1 MLAPDC
7 IAFWATMDFVV
18 SIDIIISLVKAFLIL
33 GLLLTNTLLLIWLE
47 RKVVAGMQARVGP
60 DRAGPF
66 GILQTL
72 ADAIKLL
79 LKEQIMPLKADRAMY
94 ILAPILALVPSFLI
108 FMIIPL
114 GPDIDLEINGQNIRV
129 PLVGA
134 DLNVGVLFFLAL
146 SSLAVYSVVLAGWSS
161 GSKYPL
167 LGGVRA
173 SAQMIS
179 YEAAM
184 GLSLVPVILYSGSM
198 SMTEIV
204 KSQEGHLSS
213 PIPFLD
219 AIVSFIPKWNIF
231 PQFVAF
237 AIFFVAS
244 IAEVNRAPFDLV
256 EAEQELV
263 GGFHTEYSGFRF
275 AMFFLAEYINMFNM
289 CAITATFFL
298 GGWLGPTFSNFLP
311 PLISGLMPAFWL
323 GIKTFGLLFIYVWI
337 RATLPRL
344 RYDQLMEL
352 GWKRMI
358 PISLI
363 WLLLSSVVLGIRQ
376 FGLPWS

>member
-1 MLAPDC
+1 
-7 IAFWATMDFVV
+7 
-18 SIDIIISLVKAFLIL
+18 
-33 GLLLTNTLLLIWLE
+33 
-47 RKVVAGMQARVGP
+47 
-60 DRAGPF
+60 
-66 GILQTL
+66 
-72 ADAIKLL
+72 
-79 LKEQIMPLKADRAMY
+79 MPLKADRAMY
-94 ILAPILALVPSFLI
+94 LLAPILALVPSFLI

>member
-1 MLAPDC
+1 MSTELIVAL
-7 IAFWATMDFVV
+7 I
-18 SIDIIISLVKAFLIL
+18 KANIVL
-33 GLLLTNTLLLIWLE
+33 GVLLTNTILLIWFE
-47 RKVVAGMQARVGP
+47 RKLVAGMQSRVGP

-66 GILQTL
+66 GILQTV
-72 ADAIKLL
+72 ADAIKLM
-79 LKEQIMPLKADRAMY
+79 LKEQILPLKADRAMY
-94 ILAPILALVPSFLI
+94 LLAPIVALVPSFLI

-114 GPDIDLEINGQNIRV
+114 GPNLNIEFGGENYIV
-129 PLVGA
+129 EFVGA
-134 DLNVGVLFFLAL
+134 DLNVGVLYFLAL
-146 SSLAVYSVVLAGWSS
+146 SSIAVYSVVLAGWSS

-184 GLSLVPVILYSGSM
+184 GLALVPVILYSGSL
-198 SMTEIV
+198 SLVDIV
-204 KSQEGHLSS
+204 DSQAGNLSS
-213 PIPFLD
+213 SIPILNS
-219 AIVSFIPKWNIF
+219 IVSFIPKWNVF

-237 AIFFVAS
+237 GIFFIAAV
-244 IAEVNRAPFDLV
+244 AEVNRAPFDLV

-298 GGWLGPTFSNFLP
+298 GGWLGPTFENFLP
-311 PLISGLMPAFWL
+311 PFLSSIMPIIWL
-323 GIKTFGLLFIYVWI
+323 GVKTFSLLFIFVWI

-352 GWKRMI
+352 GWKRLI
-358 PISLI
+358 PASLV
-363 WLLLSSVVLGIRQ
+363 WLILSAVVLGLRE

>member
-1 MLAPDC
+1 MSPELV
-7 IAFWATMDFVV
+7 F
-18 SIDIIISLVKAFLIL
+18 SLVKANIVL
-33 GLLLTNTLLLIWLE
+33 GVLLTNTILLIWFE
-47 RKVVAGMQARVGP
+47 RKVVAGMQSRVGP

-66 GILQTL
+66 GLLQTV

-79 LKEQIMPLKADRAMY
+79 LKEQIIPMKADRAMY
-94 ILAPILALVPSFLI
+94 LLAPIIALVPSFLI

-114 GPDIDLEINGQNIRV
+114 GPDINVDFLGNSYQV
-129 PLVGA
+129 QLVGA
-134 DLNVGVLFFLAL
+134 DLNVGVLYFLAL
-146 SSLAVYSVVLAGWSS
+146 SSIAVYSVVLAGWSS

-184 GLSLVPVILYSGSM
+184 GLALVPVILYSGSL
-198 SMTEIV
+198 SLVDIV
-204 KSQEGHLSS
+204 NSQKGTLSS
-213 PIPFLD
+213 NIPVLD
-219 AIVSFIPKWNIF
+219 TIVGLIPQWNIF
-231 PQFVAF
+231 PQFIAF
-237 AIFFVAS
+237 GIFFIAAV
-244 IAEVNRAPFDLV
+244 AEVNRAPFDLV

-275 AMFFLAEYINMFNM
+275 AMFFLAEYINMFNL

-298 GGWLGPTFSNFLP
+298 GGWLGPTFEGIAP
-311 PLISGLMPAFWL
+311 PFISAIMPIIWL
-323 GIKTFGLLFIYVWI
+323 GVKTFALLFVFVWI

-352 GWKRMI
+352 GWKRLI
-358 PISLI
+358 PISLV
-363 WLLLSSVVLGIRQ
+363 WLILSAVVLGVRE

>member
-1 MLAPDC
+1 MSTEFI
-7 IAFWATMDFVV
+7 IAL
-18 SIDIIISLVKAFLIL
+18 IKANIVL
-33 GLLLTNTLLLIWLE
+33 GVLLTNTILLIWFE
-47 RKVVAGMQARVGP
+47 RKLVAGMQSRVGP

-66 GILQTL
+66 GILQTV
-72 ADAIKLL
+72 ADAIKLM
-79 LKEQIMPLKADRAMY
+79 LKEQILPLKADRAMY
-94 ILAPILALVPSFLI
+94 LLAPIVALVPSFLI

-114 GPDIDLEINGQNIRV
+114 GPNLNIEFGGENYIV
-129 PLVGA
+129 EFVGA
-134 DLNVGVLFFLAL
+134 DLNVGVLYFLAL
-146 SSLAVYSVVLAGWSS
+146 SSIAVYSVVLAGWSS

-184 GLSLVPVILYSGSM
+184 GLALVPVILYSGSL
-198 SMTEIV
+198 SLVDIV
-204 KSQEGHLSS
+204 DSQSGNLSS
-213 PIPFLD
+213 SIPILNS
-219 AIVSFIPKWNIF
+219 IVSFIPKWNVF

-237 AIFFVAS
+237 GIFFIAAV
-244 IAEVNRAPFDLV
+244 AEVNRAPFDLV
-256 EAEQELV
+256 EA

-298 GGWLGPTFSNFLP
+298 GGWLGPTFENFLP
-311 PLISGLMPAFWL
+311 PFLSSIMPIIWL
-323 GIKTFGLLFIYVWI
+323 GVKTFSLLFIFVWI

-352 GWKRMI
+352 GWKRLI
-358 PISLI
+358 PASLV
-363 WLLLSSVVLGIRQ
+363 WLILSAVVLGLRE

>member
-1 MLAPDC
+1 MSTELIIALIKSNLVLA
-7 IAFWATMDFVV
+7 V
-18 SIDIIISLVKAFLIL
+18 
-33 GLLLTNTLLLIWLE
+33 LLTNTILLIWLE
-47 RKVVAGMQARVGP
+47 RKLVAGMQSRVGP

-66 GILQTL
+66 GILQTV

-94 ILAPILALVPSFLI
+94 LLAPIIALVPSFLI

-114 GPDIDLEINGQNIRV
+114 GPDLNIEIGGKNYMV
-129 PLVGA
+129 DFVGA
-134 DLNVGVLFFLAL
+134 DLNVGVLYFLAL
-146 SSLAVYSVVLAGWSS
+146 SSIAVYSVVLAGWSS

-184 GLSLVPVILYSGSM
+184 GLSLVPVILYSGSL
-198 SMTEIV
+198 SLVDIV
-204 KSQEGHLSS
+204 SSQSGNLSTTIPILSS
-213 PIPFLD
+213 
-219 AIVSFIPKWNIF
+219 IVSFIPKWNIF
-231 PQFVAF
+231 PQFIAF
-237 AIFFVAS
+237 GIFFIAAV
-244 IAEVNRAPFDLV
+244 AEVNRAPFDLV

-298 GGWLGPTFSNFLP
+298 GGWLGPTFEGILP
-311 PLISGLMPAFWL
+311 PIISAIMPIIWL
-323 GIKTFGLLFIYVWI
+323 GVKTFALLFIFVWI

-352 GWKRMI
+352 GWKRLI
-358 PISLI
+358 PASLV
-363 WLLLSSVVLGIRQ
+363 WLILSAIVLGLRE

>member
-1 MLAPDC
+1 MSTELI
-7 IAFWATMDFVV
+7 IAL
-18 SIDIIISLVKAFLIL
+18 IKANIVL
-33 GLLLTNTLLLIWLE
+33 GVLLTNTILLIWLE
-47 RKVVAGMQARVGP
+47 RKLVAGMQSRVGP

-66 GILQTL
+66 GILQTV
-72 ADAIKLL
+72 ADAIKLA
-79 LKEQIMPLKADRAMY
+79 LKEQILPLQADRAMY
-94 ILAPILALVPSFLI
+94 LLAPIVALVPSFLI

-114 GPDIDLEINGQNIRV
+114 GPNLNIEV
-129 PLVGA
+129 GGENYIVEFVGA
-134 DLNVGVLFFLAL
+134 DLNVGVLYFLAL
-146 SSLAVYSVVLAGWSS
+146 SSIAVYSVVLAGWSS

-184 GLSLVPVILYSGSM
+184 GLALVPVILYSGSL
-198 SMTEIV
+198 SLVDIV
-204 KSQEGHLSS
+204 GSQSGNLSS
-213 PIPFLD
+213 SIPILNSL
-219 AIVSFIPKWNIF
+219 VSFIPKWNIF

-237 AIFFVAS
+237 GIFFIAAV
-244 IAEVNRAPFDLV
+244 AEVNRAPFDLV

-298 GGWLGPTFSNFLP
+298 GGWLGPTFENFLP
-311 PLISGLMPAFWL
+311 PFLSSIMPIIWL
-323 GIKTFGLLFIYVWI
+323 GVKTFGLLFIFVWI

-352 GWKRMI
+352 GWKRLI
-358 PISLI
+358 PASLI
-363 WLLLSSVVLGIRQ
+363 WLILSAVVLGLRQ
-376 FGLPWS
+376 FGLPWN

>member
-1 MLAPDC
+1 MSPELA
-7 IAFWATMDFVV
+7 F
-18 SIDIIISLVKAFLIL
+18 SLVKANIVL
-33 GLLLTNTLLLIWLE
+33 GVLLTNTILLIWFE
-47 RKVVAGMQARVGP
+47 RKVVAGMQSRVGP

-66 GILQTL
+66 GLLQTV

-79 LKEQIMPLKADRAMY
+79 LKEQILPMKADRAMY
-94 ILAPILALVPSFLI
+94 LLAPIIALVPSFLI

-114 GPDIDLEINGQNIRV
+114 GPDINVDFLGNSYQV
-129 PLVGA
+129 QLVGA
-134 DLNVGVLFFLAL
+134 DLNVGVLYFLAL
-146 SSLAVYSVVLAGWSS
+146 SSIAVYSVVLAGWSS

-184 GLSLVPVILYSGSM
+184 GLALVPVILYSGSL
-198 SMTEIV
+198 SLVDIV
-204 KSQEGHLSS
+204 NSQKGTLSS
-213 PIPFLD
+213 NIPVLD
-219 AIVSFIPKWNIF
+219 TIVGLIPQWNIF
-231 PQFVAF
+231 PQFIAF
-237 AIFFVAS
+237 GIFFIAAV
-244 IAEVNRAPFDLV
+244 AEVNRAPFDLV

-298 GGWLGPTFSNFLP
+298 GGWLGPTFEGIAP
-311 PLISGLMPAFWL
+311 PFISAIMPIIWL
-323 GIKTFGLLFIYVWI
+323 GVKTFALLFVFVWI

-352 GWKRMI
+352 GWKRLI
-358 PISLI
+358 PISLV
-363 WLLLSSVVLGIRQ
+363 WLILSAVVLGVRE

>member
-1 MLAPDC
+1 
-7 IAFWATMDFVV
+7 
-18 SIDIIISLVKAFLIL
+18 
-33 GLLLTNTLLLIWLE
+33 
-47 RKVVAGMQARVGP
+47 
-60 DRAGPF
+60 
-66 GILQTL
+66 
-72 ADAIKLL
+72 
-79 LKEQIMPLKADRAMY
+79 MY
-94 ILAPILALVPSFLI
+94 LLAPIIALVPSFLI

-114 GPDIDLEINGQNIRV
+114 GPDINVDFLGNSYQV
-129 PLVGA
+129 QLVGA
-134 DLNVGVLFFLAL
+134 DLNVGVLYFLAL
-146 SSLAVYSVVLAGWSS
+146 SSIAVYSVVLAGWSS

-184 GLSLVPVILYSGSM
+184 GLALVPVILYSGSL
-198 SMTEIV
+198 SLVDIV
-204 KSQEGHLSS
+204 NSQKGTLSS
-213 PIPFLD
+213 NIPVLD
-219 AIVSFIPKWNIF
+219 TIVGLIPQWNIF
-231 PQFVAF
+231 PQFIAF
-237 AIFFVAS
+237 GIFFIAAV
-244 IAEVNRAPFDLV
+244 AEVNRAPFDLV

-298 GGWLGPTFSNFLP
+298 GGWLGPTFEGIAP
-311 PLISGLMPAFWL
+311 PFISAIMPIIWL
-323 GIKTFGLLFIYVWI
+323 GVKTFALLFVFVWI

-352 GWKRMI
+352 GWKRLI
-358 PISLI
+358 PISLV
-363 WLLLSSVVLGIRQ
+363 WLILSAVVLGVRE

>member
-1 MLAPDC
+1 MSNEVI
-7 IAFWATMDFVV
+7 IAL
-18 SIDIIISLVKAFLIL
+18 IKANIVL
-33 GLLLTNTLLLIWLE
+33 GVLLTNTIFLIWFE
-47 RKVVAGMQARVGP
+47 RKLVAGMQSRVGP

-66 GILQTL
+66 GILQTV
-72 ADAIKLL
+72 ADAIKLM
-79 LKEQIMPLKADRAMY
+79 LKEQILPVKADRAMY
-94 ILAPILALVPSFLI
+94 LLAPIVALVPSFLI

-114 GPDIDLEINGQNIRV
+114 GPKLNFEFGGENYIVDF
-129 PLVGA
+129 VGA
-134 DLNVGVLFFLAL
+134 DLNVGVLYFLAL
-146 SSLAVYSVVLAGWSS
+146 SSIAVYSVVLAGWSS

-184 GLSLVPVILYSGSM
+184 GLALVPVILYSGSL
-198 SMTEIV
+198 SLVDIV
-204 KSQEGHLSS
+204 NSQSGNLSS
-213 PIPFLD
+213 SIPILNSL
-219 AIVSFIPKWNIF
+219 VSFIPKWNVF
-231 PQFVAF
+231 PQFIAF
-237 AIFFVAS
+237 GIFFIAAV
-244 IAEVNRAPFDLV
+244 AEVNRAPFDLV

-298 GGWLGPTFSNFLP
+298 GGWLGPTFENFLP
-311 PLISGLMPAFWL
+311 PFLSSIMPIIWL
-323 GIKTFGLLFIYVWI
+323 GVKTFGLLFIFVWI

-352 GWKRMI
+352 GWKRLI
-358 PISLI
+358 PASLI
-363 WLLLSSVVLGIRQ
+363 WLILSAVVLGLRE

>member
-1 MLAPDC
+1 MSTELIIALIKSNIVLA
-7 IAFWATMDFVV
+7 V
-18 SIDIIISLVKAFLIL
+18 
-33 GLLLTNTLLLIWLE
+33 LLTNTILLIWLE
-47 RKVVAGMQARVGP
+47 RKLVAGMQSRVGP

-66 GILQTL
+66 GILQTV

-79 LKEQIMPLKADRAMY
+79 LKEQIMPLKVDRAMY
-94 ILAPILALVPSFLI
+94 LLAPIIALVPSFLI

-114 GPDIDLEINGQNIRV
+114 GPDLNIEIGGKDYIVNF
-129 PLVGA
+129 VGA
-134 DLNVGVLFFLAL
+134 DLNVGVLYFLAL
-146 SSLAVYSVVLAGWSS
+146 SSIAVYSVVLAGWSS

-184 GLSLVPVILYSGSM
+184 GLSLVPVILYSGSL
-198 SMTEIV
+198 SLVDIV
-204 KSQEGHLSS
+204 SSQSGNLSTTIPILSS
-213 PIPFLD
+213 
-219 AIVSFIPKWNIF
+219 IVSFIPKWNIF
-231 PQFVAF
+231 PQFIAF
-237 AIFFVAS
+237 GIFFIAAV
-244 IAEVNRAPFDLV
+244 AEVNRAPFDLV

-298 GGWLGPTFSNFLP
+298 GGWLGPTFEGILP
-311 PLISGLMPAFWL
+311 PIISAIMPIIWL
-323 GIKTFGLLFIYVWI
+323 GVKTFALLFIFVWI

-352 GWKRMI
+352 GWKRLI
-358 PISLI
+358 PASLV
-363 WLLLSSVVLGIRQ
+363 WLILSAIVLGLRE

>member
-1 MLAPDC
+1 MSPE
-7 IAFWATMDFVV
+7 IVF
-18 SIDIIISLVKAFLIL
+18 SLVKANIVL
-33 GLLLTNTLLLIWLE
+33 GVLLTNTILLIWFE
-47 RKVVAGMQARVGP
+47 RKVVAGMQSRVGP

-66 GILQTL
+66 GLLQTV

-79 LKEQIMPLKADRAMY
+79 LKEQILPMKADRAMY
-94 ILAPILALVPSFLI
+94 LLAPIIALVPSFLI

-114 GPDIDLEINGQNIRV
+114 GPDINVDFLGNSYQV
-129 PLVGA
+129 QLVGA
-134 DLNVGVLFFLAL
+134 DLNVGVLYFLAL
-146 SSLAVYSVVLAGWSS
+146 SSIAVYSVVLAGWSS

-184 GLSLVPVILYSGSM
+184 GLALVPVILYSGSL
-198 SMTEIV
+198 SLVDIV
-204 KSQEGHLSS
+204 NSQKGTLSS
-213 PIPFLD
+213 NIPVLD
-219 AIVSFIPKWNIF
+219 TIVGLIPQWNIF
-231 PQFVAF
+231 PQFIAF
-237 AIFFVAS
+237 GIFFIAAV
-244 IAEVNRAPFDLV
+244 AEVNRAPFDLV

-298 GGWLGPTFSNFLP
+298 GGWLGPTFEGIAP
-311 PLISGLMPAFWL
+311 PFISAIMPIIWL
-323 GIKTFGLLFIYVWI
+323 GVKTFALLFVFVWI

-352 GWKRMI
+352 GWKRLI
-358 PISLI
+358 PISLV
-363 WLLLSSVVLGIRQ
+363 WLILSAVVLGVRE

>member
-1 MLAPDC
+1 
-7 IAFWATMDFVV
+7 V
-18 SIDIIISLVKAFLIL
+18 SIDLIISAIKAFLIL

-66 GILQTL
+66 GIFQTV

-94 ILAPILALVPSFLI
+94 LLAPIIALVPSFLI

-114 GPDIDLEINGQNIRV
+114 GPDLNLEINGQNINV

-146 SSLAVYSVVLAGWSS
+146 SSIAVYSVVLAGWSS

-204 KSQEGHLSS
+204 KSQAGNLSS

-219 AIVSFIPKWNIF
+219 AIVSFIPKWNVF

-237 AIFFVAS
+237 AIFFIAS
-244 IAEVNRAPFDLV
+244 VAEVNRAPFDLV

-311 PLISGLMPAFWL
+311 PLISAFMPAFWL
-323 GIKTFGLLFIYVWI
+323 GVKTFGLLFIYVWI

-352 GWKRMI
+352 GWKRLI
-358 PISLI
+358 PISLV
-363 WLLLSSVVLGIRQ
+363 WLILTSIVLGIRE
-376 FGLPWS
+376 FGFPWS

>member
-1 MLAPDC
+1 M
-7 IAFWATMDFVV
+7 
-18 SIDIIISLVKAFLIL
+18 
-33 GLLLTNTLLLIWLE
+33 
-47 RKVVAGMQARVGP
+47 
-60 DRAGPF
+60 
-66 GILQTL
+66 
-72 ADAIKLL
+72 
-79 LKEQIMPLKADRAMY
+79 LKEQILPVKADRAMY
-94 ILAPILALVPSFLI
+94 LLAPIVALVPSFLI

-114 GPDIDLEINGQNIRV
+114 GPKLNFEFGGENYIVDF
-129 PLVGA
+129 VGA
-134 DLNVGVLFFLAL
+134 DLNVGVLYFLAL
-146 SSLAVYSVVLAGWSS
+146 SSIAVYSVVLAGWSS

-184 GLSLVPVILYSGSM
+184 GLALVPVILYSGSL
-198 SMTEIV
+198 SLVDIV
-204 KSQEGHLSS
+204 NSQSGNLSS
-213 PIPFLD
+213 SIPILNSL
-219 AIVSFIPKWNIF
+219 VSFIPKWNVF
-231 PQFVAF
+231 PQFIAF
-237 AIFFVAS
+237 GIFFIAAV
-244 IAEVNRAPFDLV
+244 AEVNRAPFDLV

-298 GGWLGPTFSNFLP
+298 GGWLGPTFENFLP
-311 PLISGLMPAFWL
+311 PFLSSIMPIIWL
-323 GIKTFGLLFIYVWI
+323 GVKTFGLLFIFVWI

-352 GWKRMI
+352 GWKRLI
-358 PISLI
+358 PASLI
-363 WLLLSSVVLGIRQ
+363 WLILSAVVLGLRE

>member
-1 MLAPDC
+1 MSTELIVAL
-7 IAFWATMDFVV
+7 I
-18 SIDIIISLVKAFLIL
+18 KANIVL
-33 GLLLTNTLLLIWLE
+33 GVLLTNTILLIWFE
-47 RKVVAGMQARVGP
+47 RKLVAGMQSRVGP

-66 GILQTL
+66 GILQTV
-72 ADAIKLL
+72 ADAIKLM
-79 LKEQIMPLKADRAMY
+79 LKEQILPLKADRAMY
-94 ILAPILALVPSFLI
+94 LLAPIVALVPSFLI

-114 GPDIDLEINGQNIRV
+114 GPNLNIEFGGENYIV
-129 PLVGA
+129 EFVGA
-134 DLNVGVLFFLAL
+134 DLNVGVLYFLAL
-146 SSLAVYSVVLAGWSS
+146 SSIAVYSVVLAGWSS

-184 GLSLVPVILYSGSM
+184 GLALVPVILYSGSL
-198 SMTEIV
+198 SLVDIV
-204 KSQEGHLSS
+204 DSQSGNLSS
-213 PIPFLD
+213 SIPILNS
-219 AIVSFIPKWNIF
+219 IVSFIPKWNVF

-237 AIFFVAS
+237 GIFFIAAV
-244 IAEVNRAPFDLV
+244 AEVNRAPFDLV

-298 GGWLGPTFSNFLP
+298 GGWLGPTFENFLP
-311 PLISGLMPAFWL
+311 PFLSSIMPIIWL
-323 GIKTFGLLFIYVWI
+323 GVKTFSLLFIFVWI

-352 GWKRMI
+352 GWKRLI
-358 PISLI
+358 PASLV
-363 WLLLSSVVLGIRQ
+363 WLILSAVVLGLRE

>member
-1 MLAPDC
+1 
-7 IAFWATMDFVV
+7 
-18 SIDIIISLVKAFLIL
+18 
-33 GLLLTNTLLLIWLE
+33 
-47 RKVVAGMQARVGP
+47 MQSRVGP

-66 GILQTL
+66 GLLQTV

-79 LKEQIMPLKADRAMY
+79 LKEQILPIKADRAMY
-94 ILAPILALVPSFLI
+94 LLAPIIALVPSFLI

-114 GPDIDLEINGQNIRV
+114 GPDINVDFLGNSYQV
-129 PLVGA
+129 QLVGA
-134 DLNVGVLFFLAL
+134 DLNVGVLYFLAL
-146 SSLAVYSVVLAGWSS
+146 SSIAVYSVVLAGWSS

-184 GLSLVPVILYSGSM
+184 GLALVPVILYSGSL
-198 SMTEIV
+198 SLVDIV
-204 KSQEGHLSS
+204 NSQKGTLSS
-213 PIPFLD
+213 NIPVLD
-219 AIVSFIPKWNIF
+219 TIVGLIPQWNIF
-231 PQFVAF
+231 PQFIAF
-237 AIFFVAS
+237 GIFFIAAV
-244 IAEVNRAPFDLV
+244 AEVNRAPFDLV

-298 GGWLGPTFSNFLP
+298 GGWLGPTFEGIAP
-311 PLISGLMPAFWL
+311 PFISAIMPIIWL
-323 GIKTFGLLFIYVWI
+323 GVKTFALLFVFVWI

-352 GWKRMI
+352 GWKRLI
-358 PISLI
+358 PISLV
-363 WLLLSSVVLGIRQ
+363 WLILSAVVLGVRE

>member
-1 MLAPDC
+1 
-7 IAFWATMDFVV
+7 
-18 SIDIIISLVKAFLIL
+18 
-33 GLLLTNTLLLIWLE
+33 
-47 RKVVAGMQARVGP
+47 
-60 DRAGPF
+60 
-66 GILQTL
+66 
-72 ADAIKLL
+72 
-79 LKEQIMPLKADRAMY
+79 
-94 ILAPILALVPSFLI
+94 
-108 FMIIPL
+108 MIIPL
-114 GPDIDLEINGQNIRV
+114 GPSFDIVLQGENVTVD
-129 PLVGA
+129 LVGA
-134 DLNVGVLFFLAL
+134 NINVGVLFFLAI

-184 GLSLVPVILYSGSM
+184 GLALVPVILYSGSM
-198 SMTEIV
+198 SMQDIV
-204 KSQEGHLSS
+204 QSQSGFLSS
-213 PIPFLD
+213 PIPMLNS
-219 AIVSFIPKWNIF
+219 IVSFIPKWNIF

-237 AIFFVAS
+237 AIFFIAS
-244 IAEVNRAPFDLV
+244 VAEVNRAPFDLV

-298 GGWLGPTFSNFLP
+298 GGWLGPTFSNILP
-311 PLISGLMPAFWL
+311 PIISAFMPAVWL
-323 GIKTFGLLFIYVWI
+323 GVKTFSLLFIYVWI

-352 GWKRMI
+352 GWKRLI
-358 PISLI
+358 PISLV
-363 WLLLSSVVLGIRQ
+363 WLILSSIVLGVRE

>member
-1 MLAPDC
+1 MSPELV
-7 IAFWATMDFVV
+7 F
-18 SIDIIISLVKAFLIL
+18 SLVKANIVL
-33 GLLLTNTLLLIWLE
+33 GVLLTNTILLIWFE
-47 RKVVAGMQARVGP
+47 RKVVAGMQSRVGP

-66 GILQTL
+66 GLLQTV

-79 LKEQIMPLKADRAMY
+79 LKEQILPLKADRAMY
-94 ILAPILALVPSFLI
+94 LLAPIIALVPSFLI

-114 GPDIDLEINGQNIRV
+114 GPDINVDFLGNSYQV
-129 PLVGA
+129 QLVGA
-134 DLNVGVLFFLAL
+134 DLNVGVLYFLAL
-146 SSLAVYSVVLAGWSS
+146 SSIAVYSVVLAGWSS

-184 GLSLVPVILYSGSM
+184 GLALVPVILYSGSL
-198 SMTEIV
+198 SLVDIV
-204 KSQEGHLSS
+204 NSQKGTLSS
-213 PIPFLD
+213 NIPVLD
-219 AIVSFIPKWNIF
+219 TIVGLIPQWNIF
-231 PQFVAF
+231 PQFIAF
-237 AIFFVAS
+237 GIFFIAAV
-244 IAEVNRAPFDLV
+244 AEVNRAPFDLV

-298 GGWLGPTFSNFLP
+298 GGWLGPTFEGIAP
-311 PLISGLMPAFWL
+311 PFISAIMPIIWL
-323 GIKTFGLLFIYVWI
+323 GVKTFALLFVFVWI

-352 GWKRMI
+352 GWKRLI
-358 PISLI
+358 PISLV
-363 WLLLSSVVLGIRQ
+363 WLILSAVVLGVRE

>member
-1 MLAPDC
+1 MSPELV
-7 IAFWATMDFVV
+7 F
-18 SIDIIISLVKAFLIL
+18 SLVKANIVL
-33 GLLLTNTLLLIWLE
+33 GVLLTNTILLIWFE
-47 RKVVAGMQARVGP
+47 RKVVAGMQSRVGP

-66 GILQTL
+66 GLLQTV

-79 LKEQIMPLKADRAMY
+79 LKEQILPMKADRAMY
-94 ILAPILALVPSFLI
+94 LLAPIIALVPSFLI

-114 GPDIDLEINGQNIRV
+114 GPDINVDFLGNSYQV
-129 PLVGA
+129 QLVGA
-134 DLNVGVLFFLAL
+134 DLNVGVLYFLAL
-146 SSLAVYSVVLAGWSS
+146 SSIAVYSVVLAGWSS

-184 GLSLVPVILYSGSM
+184 GLALVPVILYSGSL
-198 SMTEIV
+198 SLIDIV
-204 KSQEGHLSS
+204 NSQKGTLSS
-213 PIPFLD
+213 NIPVLD
-219 AIVSFIPKWNIF
+219 TIVGLIPQWNIF
-231 PQFVAF
+231 PQFIAF
-237 AIFFVAS
+237 GIFFIAAV
-244 IAEVNRAPFDLV
+244 AEVNRAPFDLV

-298 GGWLGPTFSNFLP
+298 GGWLGPTFEGIAP
-311 PLISGLMPAFWL
+311 PFISAIMPIIWL
-323 GIKTFGLLFIYVWI
+323 GVKTFALLFVFVWI

-352 GWKRMI
+352 GWKRLI
-358 PISLI
+358 PISLV
-363 WLLLSSVVLGIRQ
+363 WLILSAVVLGVRE

>member
-1 MLAPDC
+1 MSPELV
-7 IAFWATMDFVV
+7 F
-18 SIDIIISLVKAFLIL
+18 SLVKANIVL
-33 GLLLTNTLLLIWLE
+33 GVLLTNTILLIWFE
-47 RKVVAGMQARVGP
+47 RKVVAGMQSRVGP

-66 GILQTL
+66 GLLQTV

-79 LKEQIMPLKADRAMY
+79 LKEQILPLKADRAMY
-94 ILAPILALVPSFLI
+94 LLAPIIALVPSFLI

-114 GPDIDLEINGQNIRV
+114 GPDINVDFLGNSYQV
-129 PLVGA
+129 QLVGA
-134 DLNVGVLFFLAL
+134 DLNVGVLYFLAL
-146 SSLAVYSVVLAGWSS
+146 SSIAVYSVVLAGWSS

-184 GLSLVPVILYSGSM
+184 GLALVPVILYSGSL
-198 SMTEIV
+198 SLVDIV
-204 KSQEGHLSS
+204 NSQKGTLSS
-213 PIPFLD
+213 NIPVLD
-219 AIVSFIPKWNIF
+219 SIVGLIPQWNIF
-231 PQFVAF
+231 PQFIAF
-237 AIFFVAS
+237 GIFFIAAV
-244 IAEVNRAPFDLV
+244 AEVNRAPFDLV

-298 GGWLGPTFSNFLP
+298 GGWLGPTFEGIAP
-311 PLISGLMPAFWL
+311 PFISAIMPIIWL
-323 GIKTFGLLFIYVWI
+323 GVKTFALLFVFVWI

-352 GWKRMI
+352 GWKRLI
-358 PISLI
+358 PISLV
-363 WLLLSSVVLGIRQ
+363 WLILSAVVLGVRE

>member
-1 MLAPDC
+1 MSTELIIALIKSNIVLA
-7 IAFWATMDFVV
+7 V
-18 SIDIIISLVKAFLIL
+18 
-33 GLLLTNTLLLIWLE
+33 LLTNTILLIWLE
-47 RKVVAGMQARVGP
+47 RKLVAGMQSRVGP

-66 GILQTL
+66 GILQTV

-94 ILAPILALVPSFLI
+94 LLAPIIALVPSFLI

-114 GPDIDLEINGQNIRV
+114 GPDLNIEIGGKNYMV
-129 PLVGA
+129 DFVGA
-134 DLNVGVLFFLAL
+134 DLNVGVLYFLAL
-146 SSLAVYSVVLAGWSS
+146 SSIAVYSVVLAGWSS

-184 GLSLVPVILYSGSM
+184 GLSLVPVILYSGSL
-198 SMTEIV
+198 SLVDIV
-204 KSQEGHLSS
+204 SSQSGNLSTTVPILSS
-213 PIPFLD
+213 
-219 AIVSFIPKWNIF
+219 IVSFIPNWNIF
-231 PQFVAF
+231 PQFIAF
-237 AIFFVAS
+237 GIFFIAAV
-244 IAEVNRAPFDLV
+244 AEVNRAPFDLV

-298 GGWLGPTFSNFLP
+298 GGWLGPTFEGILP
-311 PLISGLMPAFWL
+311 PIISAIMPIIWL
-323 GIKTFGLLFIYVWI
+323 GVKTFALLFIFVWI

-352 GWKRMI
+352 GWKRLI
-358 PISLI
+358 PASLV
-363 WLLLSSVVLGIRQ
+363 WLILSAIVLGLRE

>member
-1 MLAPDC
+1 MSPELV
-7 IAFWATMDFVV
+7 F
-18 SIDIIISLVKAFLIL
+18 SLVKANIVL
-33 GLLLTNTLLLIWLE
+33 GVLLTNTILLIWFE
-47 RKVVAGMQARVGP
+47 RKVVAGMQSRVGP

-66 GILQTL
+66 GLLQTV

-79 LKEQIMPLKADRAMY
+79 LKEQILPMKADRAMY
-94 ILAPILALVPSFLI
+94 LLAPIIALVPSFLI

-114 GPDIDLEINGQNIRV
+114 GPDINVDFLGNSYQV
-129 PLVGA
+129 QLVGA
-134 DLNVGVLFFLAL
+134 DLNVGVLYFLAL
-146 SSLAVYSVVLAGWSS
+146 SSIAVYSVVLAGWSS

-184 GLSLVPVILYSGSM
+184 GLALVPVILYSGSL
-198 SMTEIV
+198 SLVDIV
-204 KSQEGHLSS
+204 NSQKGTLSS
-213 PIPFLD
+213 NIPVLD
-219 AIVSFIPKWNIF
+219 TIVGLIPQWNIF
-231 PQFVAF
+231 PQFIAF
-237 AIFFVAS
+237 GIFFIAAV
-244 IAEVNRAPFDLV
+244 AEVNRAPFDLV

-298 GGWLGPTFSNFLP
+298 GGWLGPTFEEIAP
-311 PLISGLMPAFWL
+311 PFISAIMPIIWL
-323 GIKTFGLLFIYVWI
+323 GVKTFALLFVFVWI

-352 GWKRMI
+352 GWKRLI
-358 PISLI
+358 PISLV
-363 WLLLSSVVLGIRQ
+363 WLILSAVVLGVRE

>member
-1 MLAPDC
+1 MSTEFI
-7 IAFWATMDFVV
+7 IAL
-18 SIDIIISLVKAFLIL
+18 IKANIVL
-33 GLLLTNTLLLIWLE
+33 GVLLTNTIFLIWFE
-47 RKVVAGMQARVGP
+47 RKLVAGMQSRVGP

-66 GILQTL
+66 GILQTV
-72 ADAIKLL
+72 ADAIKLM
-79 LKEQIMPLKADRAMY
+79 LKEQILPLKADRAMY
-94 ILAPILALVPSFLI
+94 LLAPIVALVPSFLI

-114 GPDIDLEINGQNIRV
+114 GPNLNIEFGGENYIV
-129 PLVGA
+129 EFVGA
-134 DLNVGVLFFLAL
+134 DLNVGVLYFLAL
-146 SSLAVYSVVLAGWSS
+146 SSIAVYSVVLAGWSS

-184 GLSLVPVILYSGSM
+184 GLALVPVILYSGSL
-198 SMTEIV
+198 SLVDIV
-204 KSQEGHLSS
+204 DSQSGNLSS
-213 PIPFLD
+213 SIPILNS
-219 AIVSFIPKWNIF
+219 IVSFIPKWNVF

-237 AIFFVAS
+237 GIFFIAAV
-244 IAEVNRAPFDLV
+244 AEVNRAPFDLV

-298 GGWLGPTFSNFLP
+298 GGWLGPTFENFLP
-311 PLISGLMPAFWL
+311 PFLSSIMPIIWL
-323 GIKTFGLLFIYVWI
+323 GVKTFSLLFIFVWI

-352 GWKRMI
+352 GWKRLI
-358 PISLI
+358 PASLV
-363 WLLLSSVVLGIRQ
+363 WLILSAVVLGLRE

>member
-1 MLAPDC
+1 MSTELIIALIKSNIVLA
-7 IAFWATMDFVV
+7 V
-18 SIDIIISLVKAFLIL
+18 
-33 GLLLTNTLLLIWLE
+33 LLTNTILLIWLE
-47 RKVVAGMQARVGP
+47 RKLVAGMQSRVGP

-66 GILQTL
+66 GILQTV

-94 ILAPILALVPSFLI
+94 LLAPIIALVPSFLI

-114 GPDIDLEINGQNIRV
+114 GPDLNIEIGGKDYIV
-129 PLVGA
+129 DFVGA
-134 DLNVGVLFFLAL
+134 DLNVGVLYFLAL
-146 SSLAVYSVVLAGWSS
+146 SSIAVYSVVLAGWSS

-173 SAQMIS
+173 SAQRIS

-184 GLSLVPVILYSGSM
+184 GLSLVPVILYSGSL
-198 SMTEIV
+198 SLVDIV
-204 KSQEGHLSS
+204 SSQSGNLSTTIPILSS
-213 PIPFLD
+213 
-219 AIVSFIPKWNIF
+219 IVSFIPKWNIF
-231 PQFVAF
+231 PQFIAF
-237 AIFFVAS
+237 GIFFIAAV
-244 IAEVNRAPFDLV
+244 AEVNRAPFDLV

-298 GGWLGPTFSNFLP
+298 GGWLGPTFEGILP
-311 PLISGLMPAFWL
+311 PVLSAIMPIIWL
-323 GIKTFGLLFIYVWI
+323 GVKTFALLFIFVWI

-352 GWKRMI
+352 GWKRLI
-358 PISLI
+358 PASLV
-363 WLLLSSVVLGIRQ
+363 WLILSAIVLGLRE

>member
-1 MLAPDC
+1 M
-7 IAFWATMDFVV
+7 
-18 SIDIIISLVKAFLIL
+18 SIELIISVVKVFLVL
-33 GLLLTNTLLLIWLE
+33 GLLLTNTLLLIWIE
-47 RKVVAGMQARVGP
+47 RKVLAGMQARVGP

-66 GILQTL
+66 GIFQTV

-79 LKEQIMPLKADRAMY
+79 LKEQILPLNASKGMY
-94 ILAPILALVPSFLI
+94 LLAPIIALVPSFLI

-114 GPDIDLEINGQNIRV
+114 GPDLQLIINGNDFTV

-134 DLNVGVLFFLAL
+134 DLNVGVLFFLAI
-146 SSLAVYSVVLAGWSS
+146 SSVAVYSVVLAGWSS

-167 LGGVRA
+167 LGGIRA

-179 YEAAM
+179 YEAAL
-184 GLSLVPVILYSGSM
+184 GLSVVPVILYSGSM
-198 SMTEIV
+198 SLSQIV
-204 KSQEGHLSS
+204 KSQEGYLSS
-213 PIPFLD
+213 PLPIPILEN
-219 AIVSFIPKWNIF
+219 IIQIIPKWNIF
-231 PQFVAF
+231 PQFIAF
-237 AIFFVAS
+237 AIFFIAA

-311 PLISGLMPAFWL
+311 PLLSVFMPFIWL
-323 GIKTFGLLFIYVWI
+323 GGKIFFLLFIFIWI

-352 GWKRMI
+352 GWKRLI
-358 PISLI
+358 PFSLVWI
-363 WLLLSSVVLGIRQ
+363 LLSSVALGVRE

>member
-1 MLAPDC
+1 MSTELIVAL
-7 IAFWATMDFVV
+7 I
-18 SIDIIISLVKAFLIL
+18 KANIVL
-33 GLLLTNTLLLIWLE
+33 GVLLTNTILLIWFE
-47 RKVVAGMQARVGP
+47 RKLVAGMQSRVGP

-66 GILQTL
+66 GILQTV
-72 ADAIKLL
+72 ADAIKLM
-79 LKEQIMPLKADRAMY
+79 LKEQILPLKADRAMY
-94 ILAPILALVPSFLI
+94 LLAPIVALVPSFLI

-114 GPDIDLEINGQNIRV
+114 GPNLNIEFGGENYIV
-129 PLVGA
+129 EFVGA
-134 DLNVGVLFFLAL
+134 DLNVGVLYFLAL
-146 SSLAVYSVVLAGWSS
+146 SSIAVYSVVLAGWSS

-184 GLSLVPVILYSGSM
+184 GLALVPVVLYSGSL
-198 SMTEIV
+198 SLVDIV
-204 KSQEGHLSS
+204 DSQSGNLSS
-213 PIPFLD
+213 SIPILNS
-219 AIVSFIPKWNIF
+219 IVSFIPKWNVF

-237 AIFFVAS
+237 GIFFIAAV
-244 IAEVNRAPFDLV
+244 AEVNRAPFDLV

-298 GGWLGPTFSNFLP
+298 GGWLGPTFDNFLP
-311 PLISGLMPAFWL
+311 PFLSSIMPIIWL
-323 GIKTFGLLFIYVWI
+323 GVKTFSLLFIFVWI

-352 GWKRMI
+352 GWKRLI
-358 PISLI
+358 PASLV
-363 WLLLSSVVLGIRQ
+363 WLILSAVVLGLRE

>member
-1 MLAPDC
+1 MSTELIIALIKSNVVLA
-7 IAFWATMDFVV
+7 V
-18 SIDIIISLVKAFLIL
+18 
-33 GLLLTNTLLLIWLE
+33 LLTNTILLIWLE
-47 RKVVAGMQARVGP
+47 RKLVAGMQSRVGP

-66 GILQTL
+66 GILQTV

-94 ILAPILALVPSFLI
+94 LLAPIIALVPSFLI

-114 GPDIDLEINGQNIRV
+114 GPDLNIEIGGKDYIV
-129 PLVGA
+129 DFVGA
-134 DLNVGVLFFLAL
+134 DLNVGVLYFLAL
-146 SSLAVYSVVLAGWSS
+146 SSIAVYSVVLAGWSS

-184 GLSLVPVILYSGSM
+184 GLSLVPVILYSGSL
-198 SMTEIV
+198 SLVDIV
-204 KSQEGHLSS
+204 SSQSGNLSTTIPILSS
-213 PIPFLD
+213 
-219 AIVSFIPKWNIF
+219 IVSFIPKWNIF
-231 PQFVAF
+231 PQFIAF
-237 AIFFVAS
+237 AIFFIAAV
-244 IAEVNRAPFDLV
+244 AEVNRAPFDLV

-298 GGWLGPTFSNFLP
+298 GGWLGPTFDGLLP
-311 PLISGLMPAFWL
+311 PVLSAIMPIIWL
-323 GIKTFGLLFIYVWI
+323 GVKTFALLFIFVWI

-352 GWKRMI
+352 GWKRLI
-358 PISLI
+358 PASLI
-363 WLLLSSVVLGIRQ
+363 WLILSAIVLGLRE

>member
-1 MLAPDC
+1 MSTELIIAIIKANIALA
-7 IAFWATMDFVV
+7 V
-18 SIDIIISLVKAFLIL
+18 
-33 GLLLTNTLLLIWLE
+33 LLTNTILLIWFE
-47 RKVVAGMQARVGP
+47 RKLVAGMQSRVGP

-66 GILQTL
+66 GLLQTV
-72 ADAIKLL
+72 ADAVKLL
-79 LKEQIMPLKADRAMY
+79 LKEQILPLKADRAMY
-94 ILAPILALVPSFLI
+94 LLAPIIALVPSFLI
-108 FMIIPL
+108 FMVIPL
-114 GPDIDLEINGQNIRV
+114 GPDFEINWSDQIYTIQ
-129 PLVGA
+129 LVGA
-134 DLNVGVLFFLAL
+134 DLNVGVLYFLAV
-146 SSLAVYSVVLAGWSS
+146 SSIAVYSVVLAGWSS

-184 GLSLVPVILYSGSM
+184 GLALVPIILYSGSL
-198 SMTEIV
+198 SLVDIV
-204 KSQEGHLSS
+204 NSQAGNLSS
-213 PIPFLD
+213 NIPILNS
-219 AIVSFIPKWNIF
+219 IVSFIPKWNIF

-237 AIFFVAS
+237 GIFFIAAV
-244 IAEVNRAPFDLV
+244 AEVNRAPFDLV

-298 GGWLGPTFSNFLP
+298 GGWLGPTFENFLP
-311 PLISGLMPAFWL
+311 PLLSAIMPIFWL
-323 GIKTFGLLFIYVWI
+323 GIKIFALLFLFIWF

-352 GWKRMI
+352 GWKRLI
-358 PISLI
+358 PASLV
-363 WLLLSSVVLGIRQ
+363 WLILSAIVLGFRE

>member
-1 MLAPDC
+1 MSTEFI
-7 IAFWATMDFVV
+7 IAL
-18 SIDIIISLVKAFLIL
+18 IKANIVL
-33 GLLLTNTLLLIWLE
+33 GVLLTNTILLIWFE
-47 RKVVAGMQARVGP
+47 RKLVAGMQSRVGP

-66 GILQTL
+66 GILQTV
-72 ADAIKLL
+72 ADAIKLM
-79 LKEQIMPLKADRAMY
+79 LKEQILPLKADRAMY
-94 ILAPILALVPSFLI
+94 LLAPIVALVPSFLI

-114 GPDIDLEINGQNIRV
+114 GPNLNIEFGGENYIV
-129 PLVGA
+129 EFVGA
-134 DLNVGVLFFLAL
+134 DLNVGVLYFLAL
-146 SSLAVYSVVLAGWSS
+146 SSIAVYSVVLAGWSS

-184 GLSLVPVILYSGSM
+184 GLALVPVILYSGSL
-198 SMTEIV
+198 SLVDIV
-204 KSQEGHLSS
+204 DSQSGNLSS
-213 PIPFLD
+213 SIPILNS
-219 AIVSFIPKWNIF
+219 IVSFIPKWNVF

-237 AIFFVAS
+237 GIFFIAAV
-244 IAEVNRAPFDLV
+244 AEVNRAPFDLV

-298 GGWLGPTFSNFLP
+298 GGWLGPTFENFLP
-311 PLISGLMPAFWL
+311 PFLSSIMPIIWL
-323 GIKTFGLLFIYVWI
+323 GVKTFSLLFIFVWI

-352 GWKRMI
+352 GWKRLI
-358 PISLI
+358 PASLVWLILSLSLI
-363 WLLLSSVVLGIRQ
+363 HI
-376 FGLPWS
+376 

>member
-1 MLAPDC
+1 MSTELI
-7 IAFWATMDFVV
+7 IAL
-18 SIDIIISLVKAFLIL
+18 IKANIVL
-33 GLLLTNTLLLIWLE
+33 GVLLTNTIFLIWFE
-47 RKVVAGMQARVGP
+47 RKLVAGMQSRVGP

-66 GILQTL
+66 GILQTV
-72 ADAIKLL
+72 ADAIKLM
-79 LKEQIMPLKADRAMY
+79 LKEQILPLKADRAMY
-94 ILAPILALVPSFLI
+94 LLAPIVALVPSFLI

-114 GPDIDLEINGQNIRV
+114 GPNLNIEFGGENYIV
-129 PLVGA
+129 EFVGA
-134 DLNVGVLFFLAL
+134 DLNVGVLYFLAL
-146 SSLAVYSVVLAGWSS
+146 SSIAVYSVVLAGWSS

-184 GLSLVPVILYSGSM
+184 GLALVPVILYSGSL
-198 SMTEIV
+198 SLVDIV
-204 KSQEGHLSS
+204 DSQSGNLSS
-213 PIPFLD
+213 SIPILNS
-219 AIVSFIPKWNIF
+219 IVSFIPKWNVF

-237 AIFFVAS
+237 GIFFIAAV
-244 IAEVNRAPFDLV
+244 AEVNRAPFDLV

-298 GGWLGPTFSNFLP
+298 GGWLGPTFDNFLP
-311 PLISGLMPAFWL
+311 PFLSSIMPIIWL
-323 GIKTFGLLFIYVWI
+323 GVKTFSLLFIFVWI

-352 GWKRMI
+352 GWKRLI
-358 PISLI
+358 PASLV
-363 WLLLSSVVLGIRQ
+363 WLILSAVVLGLRE

>member
-1 MLAPDC
+1 MSTELIVAL
-7 IAFWATMDFVV
+7 I
-18 SIDIIISLVKAFLIL
+18 KANIVL
-33 GLLLTNTLLLIWLE
+33 GVLLTNTILLIWFE
-47 RKVVAGMQARVGP
+47 RKLVAGMQSRVGP

-66 GILQTL
+66 GILQTV
-72 ADAIKLL
+72 ADAIKLM
-79 LKEQIMPLKADRAMY
+79 LKEQILPLKADRAMY
-94 ILAPILALVPSFLI
+94 LLAPIVALVPSFLI

-114 GPDIDLEINGQNIRV
+114 GPNLNIEFGGENYIV
-129 PLVGA
+129 EFVGA
-134 DLNVGVLFFLAL
+134 DLNVGVLYFLAL
-146 SSLAVYSVVLAGWSS
+146 SSIAVYSVVLAGWSS

-184 GLSLVPVILYSGSM
+184 GLALVPVILYSGSL
-198 SMTEIV
+198 SLVDIV
-204 KSQEGHLSS
+204 DSQAGNLSS
-213 PIPFLD
+213 SIPILNS
-219 AIVSFIPKWNIF
+219 IVSFIPKWNVF

-237 AIFFVAS
+237 GIFFIAAV
-244 IAEVNRAPFDLV
+244 AEVNRAPFDLV

-298 GGWLGPTFSNFLP
+298 GGWLGPTFDNFLP
-311 PLISGLMPAFWL
+311 PFLSSIMPIIWL
-323 GIKTFGLLFIYVWI
+323 GVKTFSLLFIFVWI

-352 GWKRMI
+352 GWKRLI
-358 PISLI
+358 PASLV
-363 WLLLSSVVLGIRQ
+363 WLILSAVVLGLRE

>member
-1 MLAPDC
+1 MSTELIVAL
-7 IAFWATMDFVV
+7 I
-18 SIDIIISLVKAFLIL
+18 KANIVL
-33 GLLLTNTLLLIWLE
+33 GVLLTNTILLIWFE
-47 RKVVAGMQARVGP
+47 RKLVAGMQSRVGP

-66 GILQTL
+66 GILQTV
-72 ADAIKLL
+72 ADAIKLM
-79 LKEQIMPLKADRAMY
+79 LKEQILPLKADRALY
-94 ILAPILALVPSFLI
+94 LLAPIIALVPSFLI

-114 GPDIDLEINGQNIRV
+114 GPNLNIEFGGENYIV
-129 PLVGA
+129 EFVGA
-134 DLNVGVLFFLAL
+134 DLNVGVLYFLAL
-146 SSLAVYSVVLAGWSS
+146 SSIAVYSVVLAGWSS

-184 GLSLVPVILYSGSM
+184 GLALVPVILYSGSL
-198 SMTEIV
+198 SLVDIV
-204 KSQEGHLSS
+204 DSQSGNLSS
-213 PIPFLD
+213 SIPILNS
-219 AIVSFIPKWNIF
+219 IVSFIPKWNVF

-237 AIFFVAS
+237 GIFFIAAV
-244 IAEVNRAPFDLV
+244 AEVNRAPFDLV

-298 GGWLGPTFSNFLP
+298 GGWLGPTFENFLP
-311 PLISGLMPAFWL
+311 PFLSSIMPIIWL
-323 GIKTFGLLFIYVWI
+323 GVKTFSLLFIFVWI

-352 GWKRMI
+352 GWKRLI
-358 PISLI
+358 PASLV
-363 WLLLSSVVLGIRQ
+363 WLILSAVVLGLRE

>member
-1 MLAPDC
+1 MSNELI
-7 IAFWATMDFVV
+7 IAL
-18 SIDIIISLVKAFLIL
+18 IKANIVL
-33 GLLLTNTLLLIWLE
+33 GVLLTNTIFLIWFE
-47 RKVVAGMQARVGP
+47 RKLVAGMQSRVGP

-66 GILQTL
+66 GILQTV
-72 ADAIKLL
+72 ADAIKLM
-79 LKEQIMPLKADRAMY
+79 LKEQILPVKADRAMY
-94 ILAPILALVPSFLI
+94 LLAPIVALVPSFLI

-114 GPDIDLEINGQNIRV
+114 GPKLNFEFGGENYIVDF
-129 PLVGA
+129 VGA
-134 DLNVGVLFFLAL
+134 DLNVGVLYFLAL
-146 SSLAVYSVVLAGWSS
+146 SSIAVYSVVLAGWSS

-184 GLSLVPVILYSGSM
+184 GLALVPVILYSGSL
-198 SMTEIV
+198 SLVDIV
-204 KSQEGHLSS
+204 NSQSGNLSS
-213 PIPFLD
+213 SIPILNSL
-219 AIVSFIPKWNIF
+219 VSFIPKWNVF
-231 PQFVAF
+231 PQFIAF
-237 AIFFVAS
+237 GIFFIAAV
-244 IAEVNRAPFDLV
+244 AEVNRAPFDLV

-298 GGWLGPTFSNFLP
+298 GGWLGPTFENFLP
-311 PLISGLMPAFWL
+311 PFLSSIMPIIWL
-323 GIKTFGLLFIYVWI
+323 GVKTFGLLFIFVWI

-352 GWKRMI
+352 GWKRLI
-358 PISLI
+358 PASLI
-363 WLLLSSVVLGIRQ
+363 WLILSAVVLGLRE

>member
-1 MLAPDC
+1 MSSELV
-7 IAFWATMDFVV
+7 F
-18 SIDIIISLVKAFLIL
+18 SLVKANIVL
-33 GLLLTNTLLLIWLE
+33 GVLLTNTILLIWFE
-47 RKVVAGMQARVGP
+47 RKVVAGMQSRVGP

-66 GILQTL
+66 GLLQTV

-79 LKEQIMPLKADRAMY
+79 LKEQILPMKADRAMY
-94 ILAPILALVPSFLI
+94 LLAPIIALVPSFLI

-114 GPDIDLEINGQNIRV
+114 GPDINVDFLGNSYQV
-129 PLVGA
+129 QLVGA
-134 DLNVGVLFFLAL
+134 DLNVGVLYFLAL
-146 SSLAVYSVVLAGWSS
+146 SSIAVYSVVLAGWSS

-184 GLSLVPVILYSGSM
+184 GLALVPVILYSGSL
-198 SMTEIV
+198 SLVDIV
-204 KSQEGHLSS
+204 NSQKGTLSS
-213 PIPFLD
+213 NIPVLD
-219 AIVSFIPKWNIF
+219 TIVGLIPQWNIF
-231 PQFVAF
+231 PQFIAF
-237 AIFFVAS
+237 GIFFIAAV
-244 IAEVNRAPFDLV
+244 AEVNRAPFDLV

-298 GGWLGPTFSNFLP
+298 GGWLGPTFEGIAP
-311 PLISGLMPAFWL
+311 PFISAIMPIIWL
-323 GIKTFGLLFIYVWI
+323 GVKTFALLFVFVWI

-352 GWKRMI
+352 GWKRLI
-358 PISLI
+358 PISLV
-363 WLLLSSVVLGIRQ
+363 WLILSAVVLGVRE

>member
-1 MLAPDC
+1 
-7 IAFWATMDFVV
+7 V
-18 SIDIIISLVKAFLIL
+18 SIDLIISAIKAFLIL

-66 GILQTL
+66 GIFQTV

-94 ILAPILALVPSFLI
+94 LLAPIIALVPSFLI

-114 GPDIDLEINGQNIRV
+114 GPDLNLEINGQNINV

-146 SSLAVYSVVLAGWSS
+146 SSIAVYSVVLAGWSS

-184 GLSLVPVILYSGSM
+184 GLSLVPIILYSGSM

-204 KSQEGHLSS
+204 KSQAGNLSS

-219 AIVSFIPKWNIF
+219 AIVSFIPKWNVF

-237 AIFFVAS
+237 AIFFIAS
-244 IAEVNRAPFDLV
+244 VAEVNRAPFDLV

-311 PLISGLMPAFWL
+311 PLISAFMPAFWL
-323 GIKTFGLLFIYVWI
+323 GVKTFGLLFIYVWI

-352 GWKRMI
+352 GWKRLI
-358 PISLI
+358 PISLV
-363 WLLLSSVVLGIRQ
+363 WLILTSIVLGLRE
-376 FGLPWS
+376 FGFPWS

>member
-1 MLAPDC
+1 MSPELV
-7 IAFWATMDFVV
+7 F
-18 SIDIIISLVKAFLIL
+18 SLVKANIVL
-33 GLLLTNTLLLIWLE
+33 GVLLTNTILLIWFE
-47 RKVVAGMQARVGP
+47 RKVVAGMQSRVGP

-66 GILQTL
+66 GLLQTV

-79 LKEQIMPLKADRAMY
+79 LKEQILPMKADRAMY
-94 ILAPILALVPSFLI
+94 LLAPIIALVPSFLI

-114 GPDIDLEINGQNIRV
+114 GPDINVDFLGNSYQV
-129 PLVGA
+129 QLVGA
-134 DLNVGVLFFLAL
+134 DLNVGVLYFLAL
-146 SSLAVYSVVLAGWSS
+146 SSIAVYSVVLAGWSS

-184 GLSLVPVILYSGSM
+184 GLALVPVILYSGSL
-198 SMTEIV
+198 SLVDIV
-204 KSQEGHLSS
+204 NSQKGTLSS
-213 PIPFLD
+213 NIPVLD
-219 AIVSFIPKWNIF
+219 TIVGLIPQWNIF
-231 PQFVAF
+231 PQFIAF
-237 AIFFVAS
+237 GIFFIAAV
-244 IAEVNRAPFDLV
+244 AEVNRAPFDLV

-298 GGWLGPTFSNFLP
+298 GGWLGPTFEGLAP
-311 PLISGLMPAFWL
+311 PFISAIMPIIWL
-323 GIKTFGLLFIYVWI
+323 GVKTFALLFVFVWI

-352 GWKRMI
+352 GWKRLI
-358 PISLI
+358 PISLV
-363 WLLLSSVVLGIRQ
+363 WLILSAVVLGVRE